1 MLTNQL
7 LFHGKKK
14 SRIYEKTLWKTSPK
28 GGNMSAKSL
37 RAFDKLHIS
46 YVTDKSLI
54 NNVSNKTHFFSIFYV
69 LFRKRIQK
77 FKLNHPIYW
86 NTFSVFTPVSKK
98 H

>member
-7 LFHGKKK
+7 PFHGKKK

-54 NNVSNKTHFFSIFYV
+54 NNVSNKTRFFFQYFMFY
-69 LFRKRIQK
+69 
-77 FKLNHPIYW
+77 
-86 NTFSVFTPVSKK
+86 SESESKSSN
-98 H
+98 

>member
-54 NNVSNKTHFFSIFYV
+54 NNVSNKTRFFFQYFMFY
-69 LFRKRIQK
+69 
-77 FKLNHPIYW
+77 
-86 NTFSVFTPVSKK
+86 SESESKSSN
-98 H
+98 